1 MTTERDARLEATG
14 AWTLVAWGAAN
25 SSTKYITYC
34 ETCRIPTIEIPCLT
48 CQAWCDAGRH
58 IQLAAHARKSVR
70 PKTTLKK
77 EEGGNHEQ

>member
-1 MTTERDARLEATG
+1 MSKERQAPLDAG
-14 AWTLVAWGAAN
+14 PIGKVAWWAAN
-25 SSTKYITYC
+25 SSVNYSLSCPI
-34 ETCRIPTIEIPCLT
+34 CRIPTIEIPCLT

-58 IQLAAHARKSVR
+58 IQLAARAMKSVR